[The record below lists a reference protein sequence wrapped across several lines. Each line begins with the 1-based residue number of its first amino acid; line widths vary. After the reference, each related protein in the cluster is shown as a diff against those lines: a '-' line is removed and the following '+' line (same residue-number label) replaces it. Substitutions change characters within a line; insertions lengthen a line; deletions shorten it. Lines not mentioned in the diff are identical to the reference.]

1 MKKSAFF
8 IIIVSVVCFWET
20 SLPVQ
25 AQMLNMVKGMINQFA
40 DTKPAEFEYDEV
52 VEQAVPFP
60 PEITIDQNLYP
71 DALKE
76 TSNLFQLT
84 DFQNGYVEI
93 NGKEYPTNSFRFV
106 FMYVSLPCFQCINT
120 WYENIS
126 VKDMESNNLLM
137 KEKEIEEYRELGII
151 DDEFDFPVP
160 GEFSETFWLNR
171 ELNWEENI
179 TVSGEIKLEYPSEY
193 ESAVFTQ
200 ADTSLPQ
207 TIGDVTYQLIGMDRN
222 MVTLLVKGDR
232 REEENIKMIL
242 LNKENLPFGSVT
254 SVAIDAEMY
263 DMEKKTAKAMTD
275 EELQASIEGFD
286 LSNPNVE
293 QVKKIEVNGTIDKL
307 VLLKVNN
314 LKTLEQSFKVD
325 LTAGY

>member
-1 MKKSAFF
+1 M
-8 IIIVSVVCFWET
+8 
-20 SLPVQ
+20 PVK

-40 DTKPAEFEYDEV
+40 STNPSEFEYDEV

-60 PEITIDQNLYP
+60 SETTIDQNLYM

-84 DFQNGYVEI
+84 DFQNGYAEI
-93 NGKEYPTNSFRFV
+93 DGKDYPTNSFRLV
-106 FMYVSLPCFQCINT
+106 FMYVSLPCFQCINS

-126 VKDMESNNLLM
+126 VKDMEGKNLLM

-171 ELNWEENI
+171 ELNWEEKI
-179 TVSGEIKLEYPSEY
+179 SISGEIKLEYPSEY
-193 ESAVFTQ
+193 ESIVFTR
-200 ADTSLPQ
+200 ADTSVSQ
-207 TIGDVTYQLIGMDRN
+207 RVGTVIYQLIGMNRN
-222 MVTLLVKGDR
+222 MVTLLLKGDR

-254 SVAIDAEMY
+254 SVSIDAAMY
-263 DMEKKTAKAMTD
+263 DMEKKTVKTMTD

-286 LSNPNVE
+286 MSNTNIE

-307 VLLKVNN
+307 VLLKVNG
-314 LKTLEQSFKVD
+314 LKTLEKSFKVD
-325 LTAGY
+325 LTTGY